1 MRKVA
6 SFVLTLGI
14 ILSLCACGN
23 SESTSAADKNGTD
36 VVIQEDTNSSDVG
49 QTWLA
54 MPSVD
59 EFGDVVVGGA
69 VSLYTSVKGN
79 FSNTATT
86 SSELDVYITISPN
99 PGGQHFVVSF
109 GLMEY
114 GNSWATYT
122 NSDIEKMTLKT
133 KIGDTIQEYK
143 LFGVAPNG
151 SVSLGYNN
159 ANDGDTFFFQLREGN
174 DIRCIINIGSSQ
186 YNFTVKSANFMEA
199 CAEADQLQLE
209 QAEALKIKSP
219 QEALLAFASKEKH
232 GERYNYIEEHKEEFP
247 IVETEELSKIIVSNW
262 TCIKV
267 ENTVFDEWWL
277 YDYADDG
284 VRYTKG
290 VYMDEEFHS
299 GSNWHQAYKVE
310 NGQLYISKTFVP
322 KEADYTNCSTYQ
334 FRKIMD
340 GHYLV
345 EETQSSAT
353 ELYTYIFVQYDDSG
367 NPVYPIQ

>member
-1 MRKVA
+1 MRKVVSLMLA
-6 SFVLTLGI
+6 LCI

-23 SESTSAADKNGTD
+23 SENTSTADKS
-36 VVIQEDTNSSDVG
+36 DTNAVTQSETLSSDVV
-49 QTWLA
+49 QYWTA

-59 EFGDVVVGGA
+59 EFGDVVMGGA
-69 VSLYTSVKGN
+69 VSLYTSVKGD

-99 PGGQHFVVSF
+99 PGGQHFVVTF

-133 KIGDTIQEYK
+133 KIGDTIQEFK

-151 SVSLGYNN
+151 GISLGYNN
-159 ANDGDTFFFQLREGN
+159 VNDGDAFFFQLREGN

-199 CAEADQLQLE
+199 CEEADQLQAE
-209 QAEALKIKSP
+209 QAEALRIKTP
-219 QEALLAFASKEKH
+219 QEALLAFAGKEKH
-232 GERYNYIEEHKEEFP
+232 GERFDYIEEHKEEFP
-247 IVETEELSKIIVSNW
+247 IVTTEELSQIIVSNW

-284 VRYTKG
+284 VRYTIG
-290 VYMDEEFHS
+290 NYMNDEFHD
-299 GSNWHQAYKVE
+299 GSSWHKAYKIE
-310 NGQLYISKTFVP
+310 NGQLYISNTFVP
-322 KEADYTNCSTYQ
+322 KEPDYTNCSTYQ

-345 EETQSSAT
+345 EETQSHAT